1 MKIKYAG
8 IEFIVWKIQSDKLFI
23 KDLNGNK
30 IGYIYSTDEFTV
42 IEELLDKA
50 SKLWYNIDTLT

>member
-50 SKLWYNIDTLT
+50 SKL